1 MIFCAK
7 IWLFCWQLTIGEI
20 WLRECQG
27 LSQMGRWEPD
37 PCRPRN
43 PFGPNFQSPLI
54 SQFGPIFGGMKENLL
69 HAGTQFS
76 SNPDV
81 VAPRDSILARF
92 QEGDICGNAERVFFS
107 FSSPVIWLKV
117 IVILAQQR

>member
-7 IWLFCWQLTIGEI
+7 IWLFCWQLTMGEI

-117 IVILAQQR
+117 KVI

>member
-1 MIFCAK
+1 M
-7 IWLFCWQLTIGEI
+7 GEI

-37 PCRPRN
+37 PYRPRN
-43 PFGPNFQSPLI
+43 PFGPNFRSPLI
-54 SQFGPIFGGMKENLL
+54 SRFGPIFGGMKENLL
-69 HAGTQFS
+69 HAGTQSS

-92 QEGDICGNAERVFFS
+92 QEGDICGNAERVFFL
-107 FSSPVIWLKV
+107 FLPP
-117 IVILAQQR
+117 